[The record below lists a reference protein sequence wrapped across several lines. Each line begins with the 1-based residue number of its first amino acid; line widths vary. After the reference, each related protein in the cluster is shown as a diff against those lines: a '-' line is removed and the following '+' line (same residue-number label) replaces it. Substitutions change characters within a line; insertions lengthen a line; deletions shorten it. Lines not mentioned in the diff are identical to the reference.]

1 MERTPTTF
9 EECQAALKACP
20 RNNVALRKKLMK
32 LRGTLP
38 RSGRAAST
46 TSAAAA
52 PPPPPPFAVPP
63 LLRQDT
69 SEVMADFE
77 ELPGATA
84 EAAALARTY
93 VDRARRLGAAAHEP
107 PAVEQIKS
115 LVREGQLGAAG
126 RELLARQGVVDE
138 GKTESPIGGS
148 GGGGDD
154 GGRGAGGNGAC
165 PVCLEVFPDAGDL
178 GLARCTQGHPIHIH
192 CLMEMLVS
200 GYVLYCMHTHLR
212 TQIRTLNPASW
223 PLRGDHLEPE
233 VRWSQNV
240 PSLTRF
246 APSPF
251 AAPLHTS
258 FPRSP
263 LQE

>member
-1 MERTPTTF
+1 MESTPTTF

-38 RSGRAAST
+38 RSGLAAST
-46 TSAAAA
+46 SHDDA

-77 ELPGATA
+77 ELPGSTA

-93 VDRARRLGAAAHEP
+93 VDRARRLGAAAHEA

-126 RELLARQGVVDE
+126 RELLTRQGVVDE
-138 GKTESPIGGS
+138 GKTESP
-148 GGGGDD
+148 GGGDD
-154 GGRGAGGNGAC
+154 GGAAVRAGRRAG
-165 PVCLEVFPDAGDL
+165 LDQRREV
-178 GLARCTQGHPIHIH
+178 
-192 CLMEMLVS
+192 
-200 GYVLYCMHTHLR
+200 HL
-212 TQIRTLNPASW
+212 
-223 PLRGDHLEPE
+223 
-233 VRWSQNV
+233 
-240 PSLTRF
+240 
-246 APSPF
+246 
-251 AAPLHTS
+251 
-258 FPRSP
+258 
-263 LQE
+263 

>member
-1 MERTPTTF
+1 MERTLFSHSTRGASSSYSTMESTPTTF
-9 EECQAALKACP
+9 EACQAALKACP

-38 RSGRAAST
+38 RSGLSAST
-46 TSAAAA
+46 TSVASHDDA

-93 VDRARRLGAAAHEP
+93 VDRARRLGAAAHEA

-126 RELLARQGVVDE
+126 RELLTRQGVVDE
-138 GKTESPIGGS
+138 GKTESP
-148 GGGGDD
+148 GGGDD
-154 GGRGAGGNGAC
+154 GGRGAGGNGGC
-165 PVCLEVFPDAGDL
+165 PVCLEVFPEAGDH

-200 GYVLYCMHTHLR
+200 GYVL
-212 TQIRTLNPASW
+212 
-223 PLRGDHLEPE
+223 
-233 VRWSQNV
+233 
-240 PSLTRF
+240 
-246 APSPF
+246 
-251 AAPLHTS
+251 LHHY
-258 FPRSP
+258 
-263 LQE
+263 